1 MSRYQNNA
9 GNIATVQRCAI
20 PSTFLIIEFVEN
32 SQVGSKKILKKV
44 WLGFGVVKFHH
55 HQISSR
61 DGMCELI

>member
-20 PSTFLIIEFVEN
+20 QSTFLIIEFVEN
-32 SQVGSKKILKKV
+32 SQVGSKKILKKKFG
-44 WLGFGVVKFHH
+44 WGFGVVKYHH
-55 HQISSR
+55 HLR